1 MLGNN
6 DGQNPAVPD
15 GFAPKCFK
23 WVVKHV
29 ARGGLAGHLSGE
41 SSCPLLQGT
50 ALVKNP
56 ATGSWGGPRSSET
69 IPLPASSEQP
79 LRSLAQVGTWQVY
92 AWIWFHSCQPL
103 SLEGPGS
110 KTRKEYGKR

>member
-6 DGQNPAVPD
+6 DGQNSAVPD
-15 GFAPKCFK
+15 GFAPKRFK

-41 SSCPLLQGT
+41 SSCLLLQGT
-50 ALVKNP
+50 ALAKSL

-69 IPLPASSEQP
+69 IPPPASSEQP
-79 LRSLAQVGTWQVY
+79 LGSLA
-92 AWIWFHSCQPL
+92 
-103 SLEGPGS
+103 
-110 KTRKEYGKR
+110 